1 MAEQAKPWTHY
12 RARLARLSH
21 DPTGNADEIATVRR
35 LMGRAHLRH
44 RAEQLAHDATAAHLT
59 AKERDELAALIRDG
73 GEKR

>member
-35 LMGRAHLRH
+35 LMGRARLRQ
-44 RAEQLAHDATAAHLT
+44 RAEQLAHDDDAAHLT
-59 AKERDELAALIRDG
+59 ATERGELAGIIQDG
-73 GEKR
+73 GETR

>member
-1 MAEQAKPWTHY
+1 MTEHTKPWTHY
-12 RARLARLSH
+12 RARLARLSQ
-21 DPTGNADEIATVRR
+21 DPTGNADEIATARR

-73 GEKR
+73 GEGR